1 MPELP
6 DSDLRDPHALREL
19 RGQRGLGHQPL
30 EGQVLA
36 GAEQAEQLDDALPV
50 HRIRQRRAH
59 HLSRGCR
66 DLGTRWNRCGG
77 AFGGHGRLC
86 IPQALEGRD
95 LIGQAKT
102 GTGKTLGFGIPLLQ
116 RIPSPNT
123 PEYADLSPAEQKAP
137 KALVVVPTRELCV
150 QVASDLT
157 AAGAELGVRVL
168 AVYGG
173 RAYEPQVEA
182 LAKGVDVVVGTPGR
196 LIDLARQRLLHLGDV
211 AVLVLDEADEMLDMG
226 FLPDVERIV
235 SMLPAT
241 RQTMLFSATMPGQI
255 IALARRYM
263 SQPTH
268 IRALNVDD
276 DSATVSEVEQHVW
289 RVHPLNKVEILA
301 RIMQADSHGP
311 SMVFCRTKRRAQAVA
326 DELTERGFAAGAVHG
341 DLGQGAREQALRAF
355 RNGKVDILVAT
366 DVAARGIDVEGVT
379 HVINYECPDDEKTY
393 LHRVGRTAR
402 AGASGVAVT
411 FVDWQDVPRWGL
423 INKALGLSFHDP
435 IETYH
440 TSEHLYT
447 GLGIPAGTTG
457 RLPRAAR
464 THEGLD
470 AEVLED
476 LGGRQPSAARDRD
489 GRGGSGGGRS
499 RGHSHHHG
507 QTIPHGHKDGAPKA
521 GASKKAAGS
530 KGPDAAASTGSPG
543 DEAAPRKRRN
553 RTRKRTRG
561 GQSQGADQRAD
572 QGGQTTSAN
581 AGTSGGSGAE

>member
-1 MPELP
+1 
-6 DSDLRDPHALREL
+6 
-19 RGQRGLGHQPL
+19 
-30 EGQVLA
+30 
-36 GAEQAEQLDDALPV
+36 
-50 HRIRQRRAH
+50 
-59 HLSRGCR
+59 
-66 DLGTRWNRCGG
+66 
-77 AFGGHGRLC
+77 
-86 IPQALEGRD
+86 
-95 LIGQAKT
+95 
-102 GTGKTLGFGIPLLQ
+102 
-116 RIPSPNT
+116 
-123 PEYADLSPAEQKAP
+123 
-137 KALVVVPTRELCV
+137 
-150 QVASDLT
+150 
-157 AAGAELGVRVL
+157 
-168 AVYGG
+168 
-173 RAYEPQVEA
+173 
-182 LAKGVDVVVGTPGR
+182 
-196 LIDLARQRLLHLGDV
+196 
-211 AVLVLDEADEMLDMG
+211 
-226 FLPDVERIV
+226 
-235 SMLPAT
+235 MLPAT
-241 RQTMLFSATMPGQI
+241 RQTMLCSATMPGQI
-255 IALARRYM
+255 SALARRDRT
-263 SQPTH
+263 QPTH

-402 AGASGVAVT
+402 AGASGVAIT

-423 INKALGLSFHDP
+423 INKALGLSFFDP

-476 LGGRQPSAARDRD
+476 LGGRQPNTRDRD
-489 GRGGSGGGRS
+489 GRGGSSGHG
-499 RGHSHHHG
+499 RGHTHHHG
-507 QTIPHGHKDGAPKA
+507 QTIPHGHKDGAPTGGSGKS
-521 GASKKAAGS
+521 GGS
-530 KGPDAAASTGSPG
+530 KGPDSGASTVGSG
-543 DEAAPRKRRN
+543 DDAAPRKRRN
-553 RTRKRTRG
+553 RTRKRTRS
-561 GQSQGADQRAD
+561 GQTQGSEGA
-572 QGGQTTSAN
+572 QGGSAN
-581 AGTSGGSGAE
+581 